1 MHSSFFK
8 IVGCILL
15 LSLGRLNAQQRI
27 IAECTI
33 NYSIKTDDTSSNTTL
48 IQTLKSSTKTVYI
61 KGNESRTDLRST
73 AFCQSV
79 IYDKTTGKATI
90 LRELG
95 DNKFITL
102 LDNTKWMHENARFDA
117 LTIETTK
124 DRKPILGYDCKKA
137 IIHLKDGNNYLLY
150 YTTSIV
156 PSVKEFEYQFKDIP
170 GLVLSYEASNQSGE
184 KVIYTATKVN
194 LSPVPA
200 SIFTIPKSGYRM
212 L

>member
-1 MHSSFFK
+1 MKSSFF
-8 IVGCILL
+8 IFLGCAFIISVNCLH
-15 LSLGRLNAQQRI
+15 AQQRI

-48 IQTLKSSTKTVYI
+48 IQTLKSSNKTVYI

-102 LDNTKWMHENARFDA
+102 LDNSKWIKENLRFDA
-117 LTIETTK
+117 LTIENSK
-124 DRKPILGYDCKKA
+124 EHKLILGYDCKKA
-137 IIHLKDGNNYLLY
+137 IIHLKDGNNYVLY
-150 YTTSIV
+150 YTTSII
-156 PSVKEFEYQFKDIP
+156 PSVKEFEYQFP
-170 GLVLSYEASNQSGE
+170 
-184 KVIYTATKVN
+184 
-194 LSPVPA
+194 
-200 SIFTIPKSGYRM
+200 SISH
-212 L
+212 